1 MNRPILVPDLG
12 AGGTAGRPAAPA
24 RTANLLERWCRR
36 ALLGL
41 LAGLRDGGLRLV
53 ESGRETARL
62 GDRDPALTLTVHDP
76 AFWPAAVLGGS
87 VSVGESYTEGL
98 WDSDDLPG
106 LIALFARNRDL
117 GDRLDSGWARVSA
130 PLRHLIHAWHR
141 NSRRGA
147 RENIAAHYDLGN
159 DLFAEFL
166 DPTLSYSACWYD
178 RADTTLDQ
186 AAVAKLERV
195 CRRLDLKPG
204 QHLVEIGTGWGGL
217 AIHAARHHGV
227 RVTTTTISESQ
238 RTLALERV
246 RAAGLS
252 DRITVL
258 GADYRDLP
266 RLLAADPADRLV
278 SIEMVEAIGQ
288 RQYPTFFRTIRD
300 LLKNDGLAVIQA
312 ITIPDARFAQAAGE
326 VDFIKR
332 WIFPGSCIPS
342 QAALLA
348 ANARAGGM
356 DLVHQEDFGLHY
368 ARTLADWRRRLLAHR
383 ERILAMGYGPTFI
396 RQFEFYF
403 AYCEG
408 GFAERTIGVAHLSFA
423 RPRWRPAQV

>member
-1 MNRPILVPDLG
+1 MNRPIFIPDLVD
-12 AGGTAGRPAAPA
+12 AGTTGRAAAPP
-24 RTANLLERWCRR
+24 RTPGLLERWCRR
-36 ALLGL
+36 ALLRV
-41 LAGLRDGGLRLV
+41 LAGLRDGGLRVV

-62 GDRDPALTLTVHDP
+62 GDREPALTLTVHDP

-87 VSVGESYTEGL
+87 VSVGESYTEGM

-106 LIALFARNRDL
+106 LIALFARNREL
-117 GDRLDSGWARVSA
+117 SDRLDSGWARVSA
-130 PLRHLIHAWHR
+130 PLRRLVHAWHR

-147 RENIAAHYDLGN
+147 RANIAAHYDLGN

-178 RADTTLDQ
+178 RPDTTLDA
-186 AAVAKLERV
+186 AAVAKLDRV
-195 CRRLDLKPG
+195 CRRLDLRPG

-217 AIHAARHHGV
+217 AIHAARQHGV
-227 RVTTTTISESQ
+227 RVTTTTISEAQ
-238 RTLALERV
+238 RSLALERV
-246 RAAGLS
+246 RAAGLG

-278 SIEMVEAIGQ
+278 SIEMVEAIGH
-288 RQYPTFFRTIRD
+288 RQYPTYFRTIRE
-300 LLKNDGLAVIQA
+300 LLKDDGLAVIQA
-312 ITIPDARFAQAAGE
+312 ITIPDARFARAAQE

-348 ANARAGGM
+348 ANAGVGGL

-383 ERILAMGYGPTFI
+383 ERILALGYSPAFL
-396 RQFEFYF
+396 RQFAFYF

-408 GFAERTIGVAHLSFA
+408 GFAERAIGVAHLSFA
-423 RPRWRPAQV
+423 RPRWRPARA